1 MASVINTNMASLVA
15 QRNLSSSQS
24 ALATSVAR
32 LSSGVRINSAR
43 DDAAGLGISQVL
55 TQQIKGLNT
64 SIRNAGDAISVIQTA
79 EGASAEIS
87 NILQRMKELAAQ
99 GQNDSLS
106 EAQQGSLGDEIDA
119 LASEIDAITARTTF
133 NGRSFINGEGEALTF
148 QTGAYADDVFEADF
162 SDGNENDIDFDLT
175 ADTLGVSEGD
185 YSTSGFATLEGAIDE
200 AINTVATARGQ
211 MGAWMSQLDSAIN
224 NMQATSA
231 NLAAA
236 NSRILDTDYAA
247 ETATLTKGQI
257 LQQAGAAMLAQAN
270 QMPNVILSLLK

>member
-24 ALATSVAR
+24 VLASSVAR
-32 LSSGVRINSAR
+32 LSSGMRINSAK

-64 SIRNAGDAISVIQTA
+64 SVRNAGDAISVIQTA

-87 NILQRMKELAAQ
+87 NILQRMKELSAQ

-106 EAQQGSLGDEIDA
+106 SAQQTSIGDEIDA
-119 LASEIDAITARTTF
+119 LATEIDSITARTTF
-133 NGRSFINGEGEALTF
+133 NGKTFIDGAGASMAF
-148 QTGAYADDVFEADF
+148 QTGADDSDVFTADF
-162 SDGNENDIDFDLT
+162 SSGFNLT
-175 ADTLGVSEGD
+175 SATLQVSGGT
-185 YSTSGFATLEGAIDE
+185 YTTSGFATLEDKVDT
-200 AINTVATARGQ
+200 AINTVTAARGQ
-211 MGAWMSQLDSAIN
+211 MGAWMSQLDSAIT
-224 NMQATSA
+224 NMQATSS

-247 ETATLTKGQI
+247 ETAALTKGQI